1 MHGADIDA
9 ACAADAGGIL
19 AGGGQILLAQAEHA
33 VAGLPHGDG
42 QIILG
47 KAHHRAAGDHPGGG
61 PVKAA
66 GLLNQVRE
74 GGAHRRQQVDRVLH
88 GAASDGDHPLI
99 DRQAQCH
106 SVIDGR
112 RGRRVEDAASH
123 ICGQLAWGGTSRPVM
138 A

>member
-1 MHGADIDA
+1 MIERIRKKYEGFGEHVHEEGRQVHGADVDA

-66 GLLNQVRE
+66 GLLNPV
-74 GGAHRRQQVDRVLH
+74 
-88 GAASDGDHPLI
+88 
-99 DRQAQCH
+99 
-106 SVIDGR
+106 R
-112 RGRRVEDAASH
+112 RGCPQAPT
-123 ICGQLAWGGTSRPVM
+123 G
-138 A
+138 